1 MAMGKK
7 ICENVGFGL
16 VRSTSFGRKRV
27 CLPNIRDLEFI
38 STTPTKKICRKNS
51 FSTCVKSPLE
61 ALPQDIL
68 IRILCGV
75 EHDDLKRLFHVSK
88 PIREVT
94 LVAKRWHFEYS
105 TPTKTLGFK
114 NATDIDNWSESNDVE
129 VPNAPRQS
137 KFPRARLS
145 RKKLADISVALFT
158 SDSEENWPRRE
169 LSMQMDTEV

>member
-16 VRSTSFGRKRV
+16 VRSSSFGRKRV

-68 IRILCGV
+68 IRIVCGV

-88 PIREVT
+88 PIREAT

-129 VPNAPRQS
+129 VPNAPRQL

-145 RKKLADISVALFT
+145 QKKLADISVALFT

-169 LSMQMDTEV
+169 LFL